1 MIRGTGHGLR
11 AIIAIKDLTCRKI
24 GLKWDPVTPPVGKN
38 RKQPMGSAFD
48 GGDFA
53 FSGRGNVL
61 HIGRKIKSSAILTN
75 ACFFKTWIG
84 ITRSITF
91 SPKATR
97 QQEKNHQTQD
107 YFPGFKEGLQVMK
120 IEHACF

>member
-1 MIRGTGHGLR
+1 
-11 AIIAIKDLTCRKI
+11 
-24 GLKWDPVTPPVGKN
+24 
-38 RKQPMGSAFD
+38 MGSAFD

-75 ACFFKTWIG
+75 ARFFKTRIG

-97 QQEKNHQTQD
+97 QQEKNHQSQD
-107 YFPGFKEGLQVMK
+107 YFPGFKEWLQVMK